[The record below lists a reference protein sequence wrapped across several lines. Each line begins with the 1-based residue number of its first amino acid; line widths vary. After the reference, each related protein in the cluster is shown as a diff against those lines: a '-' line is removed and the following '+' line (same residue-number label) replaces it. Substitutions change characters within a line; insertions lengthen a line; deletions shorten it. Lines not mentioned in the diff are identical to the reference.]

1 VCSASRSTIKMS
13 SDDSKPYTD
22 REWLYERYVERRQS
36 THEIAEQVD
45 VSHVTIL
52 TWLDR
57 HDIERRPAAPRSGHS
72 TGPPYDHAYRDP
84 AYLRLAYWARGQS
97 MEEIARVCGV
107 GSTTVRRWMVR
118 HDIERRDGVA
128 TRRRW

>member
-1 VCSASRSTIKMS
+1 MS

-22 REWLYERYVERRQS
+22 REWLYERYVEQGQS

-57 HDIERRPAAPRSGHS
+57 HDIERRPAAPRPGHS

-84 AYLRLAYWARGQS
+84 AYLRLAYWRRGQS
-97 MEEIARVCGV
+97 MGEIARVCGV
-107 GSTTVRRWMVR
+107 GSTTVRRWMVQ
-118 HDIERRDGVA
+118 HGIPRRDGVA